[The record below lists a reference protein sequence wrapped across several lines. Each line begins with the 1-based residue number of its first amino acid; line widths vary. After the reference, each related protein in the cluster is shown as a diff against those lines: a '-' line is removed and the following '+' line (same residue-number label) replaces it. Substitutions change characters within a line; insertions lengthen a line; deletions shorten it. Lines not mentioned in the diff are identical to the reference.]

1 MSILGHRVLRRE
13 DPALL
18 TSGGTYVDD
27 LHLPDAAYVTY
38 VRSTMAHARLT
49 EIDVSEATAMPG
61 VLAVVTAND
70 LGLDDLGPAMP
81 MFNSSMTR
89 PLLARDIVRF
99 VGEPIVA
106 IVTERREQG
115 IDAAEAVFVD
125 YEPLPAVVDPLAAQG
140 DGTVLFDD
148 AGTNVVWNLDHQ
160 ADPVDFSTA
169 EVVVSQE
176 MVNQRLA
183 PSPIEGR
190 SGAAWWEGE
199 RLVQYQS
206 CQGAHPVRDA
216 IAQVYGLDAADVR
229 VVCPD
234 VGGSFGAKAGATPEL
249 LVLGQLS
256 RRVGRPVRWFE
267 TRSENMVAMG
277 HGRAQRQVVTLGG
290 TRDGRVTHYKLEV
303 VQDSGAYPSMGAVL
317 PFMTRMMTTGVY
329 QMDAVEFSATSV
341 VTTTTP
347 LVAYRGAGRPE
358 AAAALERMMDIYATE
373 IGMDPAEV
381 RRRNLLSPDVFPFMT
396 PTGTEYDSGDYA
408 RALDLVL
415 EAAGY
420 DEIRAEQAARRAAD
434 DHRLLGVGMAVYVE
448 VTGGGAEYGE
458 VQLRPDGSVLVK
470 TGSNPYGQGHHT
482 AWAMLVHDR
491 LGIPMERIEVVHGDT
506 DVIPSGAVTGG
517 SRSVQL
523 AGAAVHDAAGKLL
536 ELARE
541 RAADLLEAAPDD
553 VVLDMGEGR
562 FHVAGTPAIGVGWE
576 ELGVEGA
583 DPLSGLSD
591 LADSKATFPFGAHV
605 AVVEVDRETG
615 GVELVRMVA
624 VDDAGVILNPML
636 AEGQVHGGLAQ
647 GAAQALYEE
656 VRYDDDGNPLT
667 ATFADYSVISA
678 AELPMFERVM
688 METPTP
694 LNALGAKGIGESGTI
709 GSTPAVHNAVIDALA
724 HLGVRHLDM
733 PVTPEKI
740 WRATAAG

>member
-1 MSILGHRVLRRE
+1 M
-13 DPALL
+13 
-18 TSGGTYVDD
+18 
-27 LHLPDAAYVTY
+27 
-38 VRSTMAHARLT
+38 
-49 EIDVSEATAMPG
+49 
-61 VLAVVTAND
+61 
-70 LGLDDLGPAMP
+70 
-81 MFNSSMTR
+81 
-89 PLLARDIVRF
+89 
-99 VGEPIVA
+99 
-106 IVTERREQG
+106 
-115 IDAAEAVFVD
+115 
-125 YEPLPAVVDPLAAQG
+125 
-140 DGTVLFDD
+140 
-148 AGTNVVWNLDHQ
+148 
-160 ADPVDFSTA
+160 
-169 EVVVSQE
+169 
-176 MVNQRLA
+176 
-183 PSPIEGR
+183 
-190 SGAAWWEGE
+190 
-199 RLVQYQS
+199 
-206 CQGAHPVRDA
+206 
-216 IAQVYGLDAADVR
+216 
-229 VVCPD
+229 
-234 VGGSFGAKAGATPEL
+234 
-249 LVLGQLS
+249 
-256 RRVGRPVRWFE
+256 RWFE
-267 TRSENMVAMG
+267 TRTENMVAMG

-290 TRDGRVTHYKLEV
+290 TRDGRITGYKLEV
-303 VQDSGAYPSMGAVL
+303 VQDSGAYPAMGAVL

-329 QMDAVEFSATSV
+329 EMGDVEFSAASV

-358 AAAALERMMDIYATE
+358 AAAALERMVDIYATE
-373 IGMDPAEV
+373 IGLDPAEV
-381 RRRNLLSPDVFPFMT
+381 RRVNLLPPDVFPFTT

-415 EAAGY
+415 ETAGY
-420 DEIRAEQAARRAAD
+420 QQLRAEQAERRAAGD
-434 DHRLLGVGMAVYVE
+434 RRLLGIGMAVYVE

-458 VQLRPDGSVLVK
+458 VQLRADGSILVK

-482 AWAMLVHDR
+482 AWAMLVSDR
-491 LGIPMERIEVVHGDT
+491 LGIPMDRIEVVHGDT
-506 DVIPSGAVTGG
+506 DVIPQGAVTGG

-553 VVLDMGEGR
+553 VVLDEGEGR
-562 FHVAGTPAIGVGWE
+562 FHVAGTPAIGLGWE
-576 ELGVEGA
+576 ELGIEGA

-591 LADSKATFPFGAHV
+591 LADSKATFPFGAHL
-605 AVVEVDRETG
+605 AVVEVDQDTG
-615 GVELVRMVA
+615 AVELVRMVA

-647 GAAQALYEE
+647 GAAQALFEE

-678 AELPMFERVM
+678 AELPMFERVA

-740 WRATAAG
+740 WRALTDADDAD